1 MNPNP
6 ATQEQQ
12 ALVKVTQG
20 RRGMLLTDSFV
31 LTRPVVFDLAPPDAA
46 RRREG
51 ADHPAGATEPEP
63 LR

>member
-1 MNPNP
+1 MNSTAVTEAP
-6 ATQEQQ
+6 Q

-31 LTRPVVFDLAPPDAA
+31 VTRPVIFNLAPPEAP

-51 ADHPAGATEPEP
+51 VAHPGTSTDAEQ